1 MTSTF
6 VNRVG
11 VGLAACAVALSALA
25 QSTPDKAAKA
35 PASQSPKKAGPAVVR
50 RAPPPPPAALPL
62 PILTRVQAGCLD
74 EATFKGLSL
83 SLEGSLPGLER
94 VMAPAPEWGPPAP
107 CPPFS
112 AVFTSEVSTL
122 LVLQPAQ
129 GGNPPDALVL
139 TREPGRDLIL
149 ARQEALTP
157 MELVLREVR
166 LAARGL
172 DAQPIDA
179 RAAVPAHLQW
189 ELEHLLRALVSP
201 VVSGDGHHVRL
212 LLESPG
218 LGAPERIAAL
228 ELIETDA
235 SRLVD
240 AVVWHAR
247 AELPGAYIGLSG
259 FDYERVLW
267 QWPVKHERISRGVGP
282 SSATVNRRVTRPAND
297 GGKPEV
303 VNRSVRYI
311 GQHIGIDYVAPR
323 GTPVNAVADSTVVFV
338 GTKPGYGRMVIL
350 DHGEGYQ
357 TYYAHL
363 TAFTKGLKAG
373 MKLARGEV
381 LGQVGSTGISTG
393 PHLHYEI
400 RKHGDYIDVFDEG
413 SRLSFWNLAYEEHPA
428 FLARLMALTPARAV
442 ATGEPGPAVF
452 AARRSGES

>member
-1 MTSTF
+1 M
-6 VNRVG
+6 
-11 VGLAACAVALSALA
+11 GLAVCAVSLTALA
-25 QSTPDKAAKA
+25 QSTPGKAAKG
-35 PASQSPKKAGPAVVR
+35 PASQSAKKAGPAVVR

-74 EATFKGLSL
+74 EAALKGLSL
-83 SLEGSLPGLER
+83 SLAGALPGLER
-94 VMAPAPEWGPPAP
+94 VMVPAPEWGPPAP
-107 CPPFS
+107 CPLFS
-112 AVFTSEVSTL
+112 AALTSDVSTL
-122 LVLQPAQ
+122 LVLQPGQ

-139 TREPGRDLIL
+139 TREPGSDLIV
-149 ARQEALTP
+149 ARQEAMPP
-157 MELVLREVR
+157 MESVLREVR
-166 LAARGL
+166 LAARGI
-172 DAQPIDA
+172 DAQPSDA
-179 RAAVPAHLQW
+179 RAAVPGHVQW
-189 ELEHLLRALVSP
+189 ELEHLLRVLVSP

-212 LLESPG
+212 LLESPVA
-218 LGAPERIAAL
+218 GAPERIAAL

-235 SRLVD
+235 GRLVD
-240 AVVWHAR
+240 AVVWHPR
-247 AELPGAYIGLSG
+247 AALPGAYVGLNG

-282 SSATVNRRVTRPAND
+282 SSATVTRRVTRPAKD

-323 GTPVNAVADSTVVFV
+323 GTPVNAVADATVVFA

-363 TAFTKGLKAG
+363 SAFTKGLKAG

-413 SRLSFWNLAYEEHPA
+413 SRLSFWNLAHEEHPG
-428 FLARLMALTPARAV
+428 FLARLLALTPGRPV
-442 ATGEPGPAVF
+442 AAGDPGPAVV
-452 AARRSGES
+452 AATRSGES

>member
-1 MTSTF
+1 M
-6 VNRVG
+6 
-11 VGLAACAVALSALA
+11 GLAACAVALSAPA
-25 QSTPDKAAKA
+25 QTTPGKAAKS
-35 PASQSPKKAGPAVVR
+35 PASQAPKKTGPAVVR

-62 PILTRVQAGCLD
+62 PILTRVQSGCLD
-74 EATFKGLSL
+74 EATLNGLSL
-83 SLEGSLPGLER
+83 PPGGALPAIQGFPAL
-94 VMAPAPEWGPPAP
+94 APEWAPPAP
-107 CPPFS
+107 CPLYS
-112 AVFTSEVSTL
+112 AALTSDVTTL
-122 LVLQPAQ
+122 LVLQPGQ
-129 GGNPPDALVL
+129 GGNPADALVL

-149 ARQEALTP
+149 ASREALPP
-157 MELVLREVR
+157 MDSVLREVR
-166 LAARGL
+166 LLARGI
-172 DAQPIDA
+172 DAQPADL
-179 RAAVPAHLQW
+179 RAAVPAHVQW
-189 ELEHLLRALVSP
+189 ELEHLLRVLVAP
-201 VVSGDGHHVRL
+201 VVQADGHHVRL

-218 LGAPERIAAL
+218 AAAPERIAAL

-240 AVVWHAR
+240 AVVWHPR
-247 AELPGAYIGLSG
+247 ADLPGAYVGLNG
-259 FDYERVLW
+259 FDYERLLW

-282 SSATVNRRVTRPAND
+282 STATVTRRVTRPAKD

-323 GTPVNAVADSTVVFV
+323 GTPVNAVADATVVFA

-363 TAFTKGLKAG
+363 SAFTKGLKAG
-373 MKLARGEV
+373 MRLARGEV

-428 FLARLMALTPARAV
+428 FLARLIALTPARAV
-442 ATGEPGPAVF
+442 AGGEPGPAVV
-452 AARRSGES
+452 AATRPGES